1 MTDGPHRSLPMR
13 RHWKD
18 LAERAAKSVFSK
30 EAVRE
35 ALPYALKKDAREIP
49 LERVRDILGGGRQG
63 KLFQEDRIA
72 QLEDARNNCRGSA
85 LGNALINCAIEAVTD
100 GLTGDKACG
109 TALKNAFDEY
119 TRNAFRG
126 VEEHYQREG
135 SDRSARFVRERLDA
149 ARRQCD
155 FGGLASEIMSS
166 DKPANSTARLPKHTG
181 IDEGPSLP

>member
-1 MTDGPHRSLPMR
+1 MR

-18 LAERAAKSVFSK
+18 LAERAAKSVFAK

-35 ALPYALKKDAREIP
+35 ALPHALKKDVGELP
-49 LERVRDILGGGRQG
+49 LDRVRDILGGGRQG

-72 QLEDARNNCRGSA
+72 QLEETRNDCRGSA

-100 GLTGDKACG
+100 GLTGDNACK

-149 ARRQCD
+149 ARSECD
-155 FGGLASEIMSS
+155 FGGLASEIMSPN
-166 DKPANSTARLPKHTG
+166 KLANSPSRLLKHMG
-181 IDEGPSLP
+181 IDEGPALP

>member
-18 LAERAAKSVFSK
+18 LAERAAKSIFSK
-30 EAVRE
+30 DDVRE
-35 ALPYALKKDAREIP
+35 ALPHALKKDARELP

-72 QLEDARNNCRGSA
+72 QLEEARNNCRGSA

-100 GLTGDKACG
+100 GLTGDNAC
-109 TALKNAFDEY
+109 TTSLKNAFDEY

-135 SDRSARFVRERLDA
+135 SDRSARFVRERLDG
-149 ARRQCD
+149 ARSECD
-155 FGGLASEIMSS
+155 FGGLACEIMSPG
-166 DKPANSTARLPKHTG
+166 KRANNASRLPKHLG